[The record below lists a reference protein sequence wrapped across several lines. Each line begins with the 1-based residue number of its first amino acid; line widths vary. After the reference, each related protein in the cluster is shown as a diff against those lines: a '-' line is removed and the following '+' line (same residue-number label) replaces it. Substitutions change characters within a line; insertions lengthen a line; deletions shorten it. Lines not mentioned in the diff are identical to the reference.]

1 MIHALVN
8 LVGFQIGWLA
18 CVCGAA
24 SGWPW
29 VGPIVVAVLLVTHLI
44 RMNVARKEL
53 QFICTVALLGWLI
66 DTMQG
71 ALGTLSF
78 SGNPFPDWISPPWM
92 VALWI
97 NFALTLHVSLA
108 WLLGRYWLG
117 SMLGALGGPLAY
129 WTGSH
134 TEAIHL
140 GDNLPMSLLIL
151 ALLWGGIVPVLILL
165 AQRTHSNA

>member
-97 NFALTLHVSLA
+97 NFALMLINNLHI
-108 WLLGRYWLG
+108 
-117 SMLGALGGPLAY
+117 AY
-129 WTGSH
+129 CKVYH
-134 TEAIHL
+134 IRIACCK
-140 GDNLPMSLLIL
+140 
-151 ALLWGGIVPVLILL
+151 VLCIRV
-165 AQRTHSNA
+165 A